1 MPIKESKLYLLEEG
15 PTFDMSPF
23 KCKELYEE
31 FLKNYLIED
40 SAFFNDTVIKT
51 ALPKIKGIQVNK
63 FESGLDE
70 VVFIEGILY
79 LPEMFFKRRIEKASD
94 IRQML
99 NDFPVLE
106 EALETAILYVYSYC
120 NHDDLRAR
128 NLVASFYSKRKN
140 RLKGQ
145 IIAEKTFC
153 TIGEINP
160 LTSNVLSQLSKILG
174 LDIIKETLLMGP
186 TYLEKEIDIRTSK
199 RGLGRKIVDLILNID
214 ELSKEEEYY
223 RTSEEI
229 NEGLKDK
236 FLKPLFKNLKG
247 YSQEMQKKIISLLET
262 SNFNT
267 IQIRLLVDSNSAGL
281 SESEKN
287 KLTEYIEI
295 FNQHYFELTPFFITE
310 FPRVPTKIDI
320 LGNRRCNVEDLT
332 AVNKILTVMN
342 KIEFSK
348 NSVRTRLLKQ
358 WKKLQ
363 ELIILSL
370 TKKVADRGLLDET
383 FNLGEVIDLSFYQ
396 SQTDEF
402 DLAISDKVLK
412 LDNKI
417 KKNNG

>member
-1 MPIKESKLYLLEEG
+1 
-15 PTFDMSPF
+15 
-23 KCKELYEE
+23 
-31 FLKNYLIED
+31 
-40 SAFFNDTVIKT
+40 
-51 ALPKIKGIQVNK
+51 
-63 FESGLDE
+63 
-70 VVFIEGILY
+70 
-79 LPEMFFKRRIEKASD
+79 
-94 IRQML
+94 
-99 NDFPVLE
+99 
-106 EALETAILYVYSYC
+106 
-120 NHDDLRAR
+120 
-128 NLVASFYSKRKN
+128 
-140 RLKGQ
+140 
-145 IIAEKTFC
+145 
-153 TIGEINP
+153 
-160 LTSNVLSQLSKILG
+160 
-174 LDIIKETLLMGP
+174 MGP

-402 DLAISDKVLK
+402 DIAISDKVLK